1 MDEEKVMVVSA
12 ARKAYEILEGEK
24 GRGSTAFHIFITIL
38 ILFNIGSVILES
50 EEWVHNK
57 YETYLKWVE
66 TMSLCIFTGEYALR
80 LSLYRMRGDT
90 RRFAL
95 VRYMITPMML
105 VDLIVIVPFFLPF
118 LGADTRMLRI
128 LRLLRLFVVFKLIKM
143 NDSLSEFGN
152 VIRAKASDIVVSL
165 LILVLAMVLASSLMY
180 YAEHEAQPETFGS
193 ISAAMWWGVV
203 TFTTIGYGDT
213 VPITPFGRLVGAVV
227 ALLGV
232 AVYAIP
238 AGIMAAAFNEYRN
251 MGKYDKDGKREG
263 RDGPNTCPHCGKS
276 LE

>member
-1 MDEEKVMVVSA
+1 MVVSA
-12 ARKAYEILEGEK
+12 ARKTYEILEGEK
-24 GRGSTAFHIFITIL
+24 GRGATAFHIFITIL
-38 ILFNIGSVILES
+38 ILLNISSVILES
-50 EEWVHNK
+50 EEWIHVK

-66 TMSLCIFTGEYALR
+66 TVSLFIFAGEYALR

-90 RRFAL
+90 RKFAL
-95 VRYMITPMML
+95 ARYMITPMML
-105 VDLIVIVPFFLPF
+105 VDLAVIMPLFLPF

-143 NDSLSEFGN
+143 NNSLSEFGS
-152 VIRAKASDIVVSL
+152 VIRAKASDIIVSL

-180 YAEHEAQPETFGS
+180 YAEREAQPETFGS

-203 TFTTIGYGDT
+203 SFTTIGYGDT
-213 VPITPFGRLVGAVV
+213 VPITPLGRVIGAMV
-227 ALLGV
+227 ALFGV

-238 AGIMAAAFNEYRN
+238 AGIMASAFNEYRN
-251 MGKYDKDGKREG
+251 SGKDDKGRKEG
-263 RDGPNTCPHCGKS
+263 ERGGRGGPNTCPHCGKS